1 MSNDMLESD
10 RIQELSKLRYV
21 LDVIERHIDQ
31 LQQTSEEQQNE
42 IVEMKRNFWD
52 QVTLDQDDMF
62 ESYVSVMQQT
72 QDLANHER
80 VQAHAGKL
88 LQKLNQH
95 KGSPYFGRIQFRED
109 GDDETL
115 DIYIGLMSLTDDQA
129 DAHLVYDW
137 RTPIASLFYD
147 YAAGPVQYRTPV
159 GLITGEMP
167 MKRQFVIRRGRL
179 EAVFDTGIQ
188 IGDDMLQEM
197 LAKSSDTKMRS
208 IVSTIQRE
216 QNAIIRDDSHDVL
229 IVQGAAGSGKTS
241 AAMQRIAYLLYKY
254 RNSIRSEQVVLFS
267 PNDLFNDYV
276 SNILPELGEAN
287 MSQTTFQNYLEH
299 RLHTRWQLE
308 DLYDQAER
316 LMRKPTGEEAI
327 GTAAQSVQTSTKQT
341 DETAAV
347 NETAGVRDSTLLE
360 LASARWKASFDFMQV
375 MDRYIDHLTQE
386 GMQFV
391 ALGTPKRTIVTQE
404 MMAEQFYVVLADWSL
419 TGRLHKL
426 QEWVKQYV
434 NSWAKAEEKRVYNK
448 LLQKNQY
455 IGTEQEL
462 RDISRKQVRKWVQR
476 MRRQTRVFGFV
487 DWEGMYVSCMQQ
499 LGHWVAEVEH
509 TRVVGNN
516 SLPDAK
522 LATQIGHYTAKRLSE
537 HGILPFEDT
546 SPFLYLIERTQGF
559 HTFNHIR
566 HVVIDEAQDYSPFQY
581 ELLNR
586 LFPRSR
592 FTILGDWNQAIY
604 EANRVNSVEMVQQMF
619 KERKTDI
626 VRLAKSYRSTR
637 NITEY
642 AQRIIPDG
650 EPAQAFNRSGS
661 APRLYLVET
670 EEERLAAAVR
680 LLRELERAGAGSA
693 ALITKDES
701 TSAYLYELLREQ
713 FPDMRQVTKFTRQFA
728 AGYWVMPSYLAK
740 GLEFDGVIIYD
751 ADQASYGKESDR
763 KLLYTVCTR
772 ALHELSLIALKEPS
786 KLLPSS

>member
-1 MSNDMLESD
+1 MLETD
-10 RIQELSKLRYV
+10 RLQEVSKLRYV
-21 LDVIERHIDQ
+21 LDVMERHINH
-31 LQQTSEEQQNE
+31 LQQTSEEQQHE

-52 QVTLDQDDMF
+52 GVSLDQDDMF
-62 ESYVSVMQQT
+62 ESYVSVMQQA

-95 KGSPYFGRIQFRED
+95 KDSPYFGRIQFRED

-115 DIYIGLMSLTDDQA
+115 DLYIGLMSLTDDQA
-129 DAHLVYDW
+129 DTHLVYDW

-147 YAAGPVQYRTPV
+147 YAAGPVQYRTPA

-167 MKRQFVIRRGRL
+167 MKRQFVIRSGRL

-197 LAKSSDTKMRS
+197 LTKSSDTKMRS
-208 IVSTIQRE
+208 IVSTIQQE

-287 MSQTTFQNYLEH
+287 MSQTTFHNYLEH

-316 LMRKPTGEEAI
+316 MMRTSAQAAALQAAAPSIEYSPAPMKSDDPAAASV
-327 GTAAQSVQTSTKQT
+327 TARV
-341 DETAAV
+341 
-347 NETAGVRDSTLLE
+347 E

-375 MDRYIDHLTQE
+375 MDRYIDHLTQK

-404 MMAEQFYVVLADWSL
+404 MMAEQFYGELADWTL

-426 QEWVKQYV
+426 QEWVNQYV
-434 NSWAKAEEKRVYNK
+434 KRWAKAEEQRVYNK
-448 LLQKNQY
+448 LLKKNQY
-455 IGTEQEL
+455 IGTEQEM

-476 MRRQTRVFGFV
+476 MRRQIRVFGFV
-487 DWEGMYVSCMQQ
+487 DWESMYVSCMQQ
-499 LGHWVAEVEH
+499 LGHWVTEAQPA
-509 TRVVGNN
+509 RAMGDND
-516 SLPDAK
+516 LPDTK
-522 LATQIGHYTAKRLSE
+522 LAAQIGLYTAKRLTE
-537 HGILPFEDT
+537 QGILPFEDT
-546 SPFLYLIERTQGF
+546 SPFLYLIERAQGF

-619 KERKTDI
+619 KERKTNI
-626 VRLAKSYRSTR
+626 VRLTKSYRSTK

-642 AQRIIPDG
+642 AQRIVPDG

-661 APRLYLVET
+661 APRLYVVET
-670 EEERLAAAVR
+670 KEERLATAVK
-680 LLRELERAGAGSA
+680 LLLELERTGAGSV
-693 ALITKDES
+693 ALITKDEA
-701 TSAYLYELLREQ
+701 TSAYLFELLHKQ
-713 FPDMRQVTKFTRQFA
+713 FPNIRQVTKFTRQFA

-740 GLEFDGVIIYD
+740 GLEFDAVIIFD
-751 ADQASYGKESDR
+751 ADQTSYGNETDR

-772 ALHELSLIALKEPS
+772 ALHELHCIALNEPS
-786 KLLPSS
+786 SLLPSL